1 MAVNDDKTT
10 SGDNIKV
17 PKFDHSNKTVSR
29 DSRIRAYTQSF
40 KFAAMAKY
48 GTAGGALFQPLAITK
63 AGATP
68 PSLHFAKKGK
78 IAKVAPAFYAHD
90 PEVFKTRLLDEGWE
104 PDFNHVAFAPFA
116 TACFHSICKRYL
128 EQTSSHLI
136 GKLKSFVM
144 ARMSFG
150 KHVNNPLK
158 WTSTV
163 ESSWYE
169 LQGAIK
175 RFDPE
180 ALGIQPASRGSF
192 AG

>member
-1 MAVNDDKTT
+1 VRSGLSEWTT
-10 SGDNIKV
+10 LIFFKWLL
-17 PKFDHSNKTVSR
+17 KHSF
-29 DSRIRAYTQSF
+29 I
-40 KFAAMAKY
+40 
-48 GTAGGALFQPLAITK
+48 
-63 AGATP
+63 
-68 PSLHFAKKGK
+68 
-78 IAKVAPAFYAHD
+78 
-90 PEVFKTRLLDEGWE
+90 
-104 PDFNHVAFAPFA
+104 
-116 TACFHSICKRYL
+116 
-128 EQTSSHLI
+128 LI

-158 WTSTV
+158 WTNTV
-163 ESSWYE
+163 ESSWHE

>member
-10 SGDNIKV
+10 SGDNIKM

-40 KFAAMAKY
+40 KCAAMAKY

-104 PDFNHVAFAPFA
+104 PDFNQN
-116 TACFHSICKRYL
+116 
-128 EQTSSHLI
+128 QTSTTWRSLRLLLHAFTASARATLSRLLLI
-136 GKLKSFVM
+136 
-144 ARMSFG
+144 
-150 KHVNNPLK
+150 
-158 WTSTV
+158 
-163 ESSWYE
+163 
-169 LQGAIK
+169 
-175 RFDPE
+175 
-180 ALGIQPASRGSF
+180 
-192 AG
+192 

>member
-1 MAVNDDKTT
+1 
-10 SGDNIKV
+10 
-17 PKFDHSNKTVSR
+17 
-29 DSRIRAYTQSF
+29 
-40 KFAAMAKY
+40 MAKY

-116 TACFHSICKRYL
+116 TACFHSICTRYL

-163 ESSWYE
+163 ESSWHE

>member
-1 MAVNDDKTT
+1 MISYELLIFDRGARQESSWSSTT
-10 SGDNIKV
+10 TRRPAAITSKCQSLIIQTRRSLG
-17 PKFDHSNKTVSR
+17 
-29 DSRIRAYTQSF
+29 IRASEHTRSRLN
-40 KFAAMAKY
+40 ALLWRS
-48 GTAGGALFQPLAITK
+48 TALRAELFSSLLRSRKLVRPHRRCILRRK
-63 AGATP
+63 ARSP
-68 PSLHFAKKGK
+68 
-78 IAKVAPAFYAHD
+78 
-90 PEVFKTRLLDEGWE
+90 RLLL
-104 PDFNHVAFAPFA
+104 NHVAFARSFA
-116 TACFHSICKRYL
+116 TACFHSICTRYL

-144 ARMSFG
+144 ARMSFV

-163 ESSWYE
+163 ESSWHE

>member
-1 MAVNDDKTT
+1 
-10 SGDNIKV
+10 
-17 PKFDHSNKTVSR
+17 
-29 DSRIRAYTQSF
+29 
-40 KFAAMAKY
+40 
-48 GTAGGALFQPLAITK
+48 
-63 AGATP
+63 
-68 PSLHFAKKGK
+68 
-78 IAKVAPAFYAHD
+78 
-90 PEVFKTRLLDEGWE
+90 LLDEGWE

-128 EQTSSHLI
+128 EQTSSYLI

-163 ESSWYE
+163 ESSWHE
-169 LQGAIK
+169 LQGATK

-180 ALGIQPASRGSF
+180 ALGIQPALRGSF

>member
-1 MAVNDDKTT
+1 
-10 SGDNIKV
+10 
-17 PKFDHSNKTVSR
+17 
-29 DSRIRAYTQSF
+29 
-40 KFAAMAKY
+40 MAKY

-78 IAKVAPAFYAHD
+78 IAKVAPAFHAHD

-116 TACFHSICKRYL
+116 TACFHSICTRYL

-150 KHVNNPLK
+150 KHVNNPLN

-163 ESSWYE
+163 ESSWHE

>member
-1 MAVNDDKTT
+1 MTSYELLIFDRGARQESSWPSTT
-10 SGDNIKV
+10 TRRPAAITSKCQNLIIQTKRSLG
-17 PKFDHSNKTVSR
+17 
-29 DSRIRAYTQSF
+29 IRASEHTRSRLN
-40 KFAAMAKY
+40 ALLWRS
-48 GTAGGALFQPLAITK
+48 TALWAGLFSSLSRSRKLVRPHRRCIVRRK
-63 AGATP
+63 ARSP
-68 PSLHFAKKGK
+68 
-78 IAKVAPAFYAHD
+78 
-90 PEVFKTRLLDEGWE
+90 RLLL
-104 PDFNHVAFAPFA
+104 NHVAFAPFA
-116 TACFHSICKRYL
+116 TACFHSICTRYL

-163 ESSWYE
+163 ESSWHE

>member
-1 MAVNDDKTT
+1 M
-10 SGDNIKV
+10 S
-17 PKFDHSNKTVSR
+17 
-29 DSRIRAYTQSF
+29 
-40 KFAAMAKY
+40 KY
-48 GTAGGALFQPLAITK
+48 GTAGGALFQSLAITK

-68 PSLHFAKKGK
+68 PSLHFAKK
-78 IAKVAPAFYAHD
+78 
-90 PEVFKTRLLDEGWE
+90 
-104 PDFNHVAFAPFA
+104 DFNHVAFAPFA
-116 TACFHSICKRYL
+116 TACFRSICTRYL

-163 ESSWYE
+163 ESSWHE